1 MTKPGPSPFRP
12 HSTVGAPGSAA
23 FRPSDSSVGGGPI
36 GVGASYDDPN
46 PTLSA
51 GVDALYNAVA
61 FWDWIVTGQ
70 IVRDRMAD
78 LVSQLGRERGLDPK
92 KTTGTPASRF
102 SFPFSGALVELRCK
116 VSKTADEAQFALK
129 EFEPFRVLYVAGPDE
144 PTGLEPLG
152 QGTEMRGRSELERV
166 LEASQTE
173 DWQFTYEPRLCHR
186 YWFLVTMQTLVE
198 RPQEIDYW
206 RLLASQTRD
215 LSGPSLLDKTW
226 NFLKSL
232 LPGSR

>member
-1 MTKPGPSPFRP
+1 MTKPGASPFRP
-12 HSTVGAPGSAA
+12 PSTVPLPGSSA
-23 FRPSDSSVGGGPI
+23 FRPSGSSVGGGPI

-61 FWDWIVTGQ
+61 FWDWLSTGLR
-70 IVRDRMAD
+70 VKELMAD
-78 LVSQLGRERGLDPK
+78 LVTRLGTERGFDAR
-92 KTTGTPASRF
+92 KTSGSVVSRF
-102 SFPFSGALVELRCK
+102 ERPFSGALVELRCK

-144 PTGLEPLG
+144 PTGYEPAG
-152 QGTEMRGRSELERV
+152 EAAEMRGRSELERV
-166 LEASQTE
+166 LESSQVE
-173 DWQFTYEPRLCHR
+173 DWQYSYESRLCHR
-186 YWFLVTMQTLVE
+186 YWFLVTMTTLVE
-198 RPQEIDYW
+198 HPQEIDYW

-226 NFLKSL
+226 TFLRSL
-232 LPGSR
+232 LP

>member
-36 GVGASYDDPN
+36 GVGSFYDDPN
-46 PTLSA
+46 PKLSA

-61 FWDWIVTGQ
+61 FWDWLSTGLR
-70 IVRDRMAD
+70 VRELMAD
-78 LVSQLGRERGLDPK
+78 LVSRLGRERGLDPK
-92 KTTGTPASRF
+92 KTSGTPASRF
-102 SFPFSGALVELRCK
+102 AYPFSGALVELRCK

-129 EFEPFRVLYVAGPDE
+129 ELEPFRLLYVAGPDE
-144 PTGLEPLG
+144 PTGLEPAG
-152 QGTEMRGRSELERV
+152 QTAEMRGRSELERV
-166 LEASQTE
+166 LESSQAE
-173 DWQFTYEPRLCHR
+173 DWLYVYEPRVSHR

-226 NFLKSL
+226 SFLRSL
-232 LPGSR
+232 LP